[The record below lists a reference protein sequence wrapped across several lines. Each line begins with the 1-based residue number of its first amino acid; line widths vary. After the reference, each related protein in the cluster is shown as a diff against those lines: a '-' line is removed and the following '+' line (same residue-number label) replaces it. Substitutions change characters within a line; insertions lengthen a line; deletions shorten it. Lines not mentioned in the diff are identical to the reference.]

1 MATRRLKDLPKDL
14 DTRISE
20 DFNSLIKD
28 VHFQLSN
35 QHKKRPITMPVWTGF
50 FASSWKASNSAVHAT
65 HKVENYEPWASIKR
79 ERSLDFF
86 KRRKAG
92 PPYTK
97 QTRPKKPVVR
107 PRFPVGQG
115 KRIFNYRKSVF
126 IGNKAEYSQ
135 YVLESG
141 EIQKFVQGTGEGQ
154 LGRLIKENMSDKGKL
169 FIGGGVS
176 EKYSGTTQTGFE
188 A

>member
-1 MATRRLKDLPKDL
+1 MAVRRLRDLPKDL
-14 DTRISE
+14 NKKISR
-20 DFNSLIKD
+20 DFNNLIKD
-28 VHFQLSN
+28 VHFELSN
-35 QHKKRPITMPVWTGF
+35 RNQTQPTTMPVFTGF
-50 FASSWKASNSAVHAT
+50 FASSWKAQNSPVTAN

-86 KRRKAG
+86 ARRKAG

-97 QTRPKKPVVR
+97 QTRPKKPVVQ

-141 EIQKFVQGTGEGQ
+141 EIQKFVQGE
-154 LGRLIKENMSDKGKL
+154 LAKLIRENMSDKGKL

>member
-1 MATRRLKDLPKDL
+1 MAKRGIGQIVTDLEQQL
-14 DTRISE
+14 NR
-20 DFNSLIKD
+20 DFNALIGLAVEGLSSD
-28 VHFQLSN
+28 VS
-35 QHKKRPITMPVWTGF
+35 PVDTGF

-65 HKVENYEPWASIKR
+65 HKVEDYHRWAGIKR

-86 KRRKAG
+86 ARRKAG

-115 KRIFNYRKSVF
+115 KRIFNYKKSVF
-126 IGNKAEYSQ
+126 IGNKAKYSQ

-141 EIQKFVQGTGEGQ
+141 EIQRFVQGD
-154 LGRLIKENMSDKGKL
+154 LAKLIKENMSDKGKL